1 MWGPLLRMSVLRILL
16 SFLALVVPLLIA
28 VAYFTLYE
36 RHILAAL
43 QRRQGPNVVGVYGLL
58 QPLADGLKL
67 FVKESIIPKSANTA
81 LFVLSPVVTFG
92 LAIAGWAVVPVGEG
106 TRLADFRLGLLYLF
120 ALSSLSVHSVIRAGW
135 SSNSKYAFLGGLR
148 SAAQRISYEVSLGAT
163 LVSLLLLAGS
173 LNLSAIGEAQANGWL
188 AVPLLPVFVL
198 FFITTL
204 AETNRHPFDLPE
216 AEAEL
221 VSGYNVEYSA
231 RGFALFFLAEYSNI
245 ILISS
250 LSTLLFLGGWHAP
263 IAIFSGPL
271 TFALKTRFIVTLFVL
286 VRGTLPR
293 YRYDQLR
300 RIGWKVFLPLSL
312 SLLVVYAALLL
323 AGNGAVELARLS
335 KNGIVPHIHR
345 PITYRGFPWRFW
357 SSC

>member
-1 MWGPLLRMSVLRILL
+1 MFFIETVIAYIGLI
-16 SFLALVVPLLIA
+16 VPLLLAI
-28 VAYFTLYE
+28 AYFTLYE

-43 QRRQGPNVVGVYGLL
+43 QRRQGPNVTGFYGLL

-67 FVKESIIPKSANTA
+67 FIKESILPKSANIF
-81 LFVLSPVVTFG
+81 LFLLSPVFTFG
-92 LAIAGWAVVPVGEG
+92 LARAGWLVFPVGEG
-106 TRLADFRLGLLYLF
+106 ARISDFRLGLLYIF

-163 LVSLLLLAGS
+163 LVSLLLLTGT
-173 LNLSAIGEAQANGWL
+173 LNFSTLVEGQQNYWL
-188 AVPLLPVFVL
+188 WAPLLPMFVI

-245 ILISS
+245 ILRSG
-250 LSTLLFLGGWHAP
+250 LSALFFLGGWHTNVWPFSLFP
-263 IAIFSGPL
+263 IPGALFFAIKIRLF
-271 TFALKTRFIVTLFVL
+271 VTLFVL

-300 RIGWKVFLPLSL
+300 RLGWKVFLPISLAFVLLYASFLRAFNGFIELS
-312 SLLVVYAALLL
+312 
-323 AGNGAVELARLS
+323 R
-335 KNGIVPHIHR
+335 
-345 PITYRGFPWRFW
+345 
-357 SSC
+357 